1 MTRAISLVLAV
12 VLSAGLLLLPA
23 TRGRELSAAG
33 HGLLTPLLLAICG
46 GFVHGLGYVPR
57 NRFLRR
63 LLQPLLLWPLMSGL
77 GAAWWWLS

>member
-1 MTRAISLVLAV
+1 MVRAISLLLAIA
-12 VLSAGLLLLPA
+12 LSAALLLLPA
-23 TRGRELSAAG
+23 MRGRELTAAG

-46 GFVHGLGYVPR
+46 GFVHGLGYVPL

-63 LLQPLLLWPLMSGL
+63 LLHPQLLWPLMSGL